1 MFRITIRVTTNAGK
15 NSIEEEEEGG
25 LKVKVNSPAVDGKA
39 NKAVINLLA
48 AYYGVRKSA
57 VSIVKGE
64 KSRDK
69 IIEIA
74 ADPKTRK

>member
-1 MFRITIRVTTNAGK
+1 MFRITIRVTTNARK

>member
-15 NSIEEEEEGG
+15 NSIEEEEGR

>member
-1 MFRITIRVTTNAGK
+1 MFRISIRVTTNAGK
-15 NSIEEEEEGG
+15 NSIEAEEGR

-48 AYYGVRKSA
+48 VYYGVRKSA
-57 VSIVKGE
+57 VCIVKGE
-64 KSRDK
+64 KNRDK

-74 ADPKTRK
+74 ADPKKRK

>member
-1 MFRITIRVTTNAGK
+1 MFRISIRVATNSGK
-15 NSIEEEEEGG
+15 NSIEEEEGR

-57 VSIVKGE
+57 VCIVKGE